1 MICDMFQFVF
11 KKKIRQMD
19 GLSFS
24 DNPIMWRSKV
34 NLPTG
39 AIPGAK
45 TGPQIRYSE
54 VLFKAMLDVGSRK
67 QYEVVIPA
75 DDVCYGYEMD
85 KILWKMGGKIVDF
98 FADRGWTVVRSS
110 AASPLYFGS
119 ALIKHK
125 NGLEINLEVE
135 YENDGRCNG
144 KIEKITVK
152 GVDTYEDFSDGE
164 GLSDGD

>member
-39 AIPGAK
+39 AIPGAT

-67 QYEVVIPA
+67 QNEVVIPT

-110 AASPLYFGS
+110 TVSPLFFGS
-119 ALIKHK
+119 ALMKNK

-135 YENDGRCNG
+135 YENDGLGAG

-164 GLSDGD
+164 GFSDGD